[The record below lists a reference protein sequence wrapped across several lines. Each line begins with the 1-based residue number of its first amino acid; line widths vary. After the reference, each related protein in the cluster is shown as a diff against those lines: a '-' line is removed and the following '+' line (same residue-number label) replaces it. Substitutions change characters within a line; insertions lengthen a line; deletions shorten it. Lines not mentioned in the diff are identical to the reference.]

1 MKPKKKIMAPIA
13 ILIIVGLI
21 IAGIL
26 QWRNGSSSDEIHI
39 SGNIELTEVRIGFKM
54 AGRLTDLAVDEG
66 DPVAKGAIVARLD
79 RDQLERQHDSA
90 VAVLSAAEAGLV
102 QLYTAIAYQSEMVE
116 SQVEQRQAE
125 LNSAQANLDKLL
137 AGSRTQEI
145 EQAKAAVEE
154 AQAQL
159 TQAQRDW
166 ERSQTLY
173 KNQNI
178 SAAQLDQAH
187 TQYKASFASHRRLKA
202 QKAMVI
208 EGPRQEDIAA
218 ARAQV
223 TRAQAGLRS
232 AQAGGLELTRRQQEV
247 DVRRADID
255 RAGAQVALVEAQLE
269 DTIAVTPID
278 GVVLVKA
285 AQIGEILA
293 PGTTVLTIGDL
304 ARPWLRGYIAEQ
316 DLGRVQ
322 LGQKVRVT
330 TDSFP
335 GKIYAG
341 RIAFIASEAEF
352 TPKQIQTREERV
364 KLVYRIKIEIDN
376 PAQELKLNMPA
387 DAIVEV
393 QGS

>member
-1 MKPKKKIMAPIA
+1 MKPKKKIIAPIVG
-13 ILIIVGLI
+13 LVLLGLI
-21 IAGIL
+21 IAVVLQYWNGNASDGIP
-26 QWRNGSSSDEIHI
+26 I
-39 SGNIELTEVRIGFKM
+39 SGNIELTEVKIGFKM
-54 AGRLTDLAVDEG
+54 AGRLTDLALDEG
-66 DPVAKGAIVARLD
+66 DPVARGTIVARLD
-79 RDQLERQHDSA
+79 REQLERQRDSA
-90 VAVLSAAEAGLV
+90 LAALSAAEAVLE
-102 QLYTAIAYQSEMVE
+102 QLYTAIAYQGEMME
-116 SQVEQRQAE
+116 SQIEQGQAE
-125 LNSAQANLDKLL
+125 LNSARAQLEKLL

-145 EQAKAAVEE
+145 EQAKAAEQE

-159 TQAQRDW
+159 TRAQRDW
-166 ERSQTLY
+166 ERAQTLY
-173 KNQNI
+173 QNQNI
-178 SAAQLDQAH
+178 STAQLDQAR
-187 TQYKASFASHRRLKA
+187 TQYKAALASHRRLKE
-202 QKAMVI
+202 QKALVI

-223 TRAQAGLRS
+223 ARAKAGLRS

-255 RAGAQVALVEAQLE
+255 RARAQVALIEAQLK
-269 DTIAVTPID
+269 DTVAVSPID

-285 AQIGEILA
+285 AQVGEILA
-293 PGTTVLTIGDL
+293 PGTTVLSVGDL
-304 ARPWLRGYIAEQ
+304 AHPWLRGYIAEQ

-322 LGQKVRVT
+322 LGQKVQVT

-335 GKIYAG
+335 GKIYMG

-387 DAIVEV
+387 DAVIEV
-393 QGS
+393 QE